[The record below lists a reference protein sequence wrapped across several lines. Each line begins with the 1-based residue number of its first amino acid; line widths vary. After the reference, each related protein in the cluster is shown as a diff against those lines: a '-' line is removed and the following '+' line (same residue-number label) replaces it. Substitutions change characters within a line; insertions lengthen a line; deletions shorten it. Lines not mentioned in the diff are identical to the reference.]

1 MSSLLLESVGW
12 ALLHSLWQG
21 ALVALL
27 LAVALA
33 TVGRRAA
40 NARYA
45 LACGAL
51 VLSLALPAVAGWRH
65 YSEGRGSEVSARK
78 SEARGTSRERMRAEK
93 EGASAGRVS
102 SLERVRAAED
112 SRSYVSAPTSASALE
127 RTGPRV
133 ESPERMSPLAW
144 LQSLVAKH
152 LRWLVLAWVAGVGLC
167 SGRMTAEWVK
177 LRRLAAE
184 ARPAPSE
191 WQERLDALAARLGL
205 GRAVRLLES
214 ASVDVPAAVGWL
226 SPVVLLPVST
236 LSGLSTRQLEMVLA
250 HELAHIRRHDFAV
263 NLAQVLVETL
273 LFYHPAVRWVS
284 HVIRVEREHCC
295 DDVAVSASG
304 GALSYARALTA
315 LEELRVLP
323 TVHGPAM
330 SALGG
335 SLPERVRRLITAPAA
350 RCSSRWVAGASV
362 LTLASSL
369 AVAAPLTSLV
379 LGSVE
384 KEPASKAAAP
394 VESTEASGDG
404 GSSRMGATSFDAARS
419 RDGATSFDAARSRNG
434 TTSFEDTRSRK
445 GATSFEDARPRN
457 GATTSEAVRPRLSA
471 APLSGPP
478 APPVARGAP
487 PAPPAGI
494 APLAAKD
501 VLLAPSVI
509 APVPGVVAA
518 APAPAP
524 APAPKPGRHDDDDDL
539 DERTRVGAGQQLTVD
554 QLVELKVAGVTPAR
568 VQELQ
573 SMGYEPTVANLVAM
587 GHAGI
592 TPEYAKDMSA
602 RFGRKLDA
610 DDLVQMKH
618 LGVTPEYIEA
628 LKATGFTTNDP
639 DDLVQAR
646 AVGVNEA
653 YVREL
658 KNAGYTGMSLED
670 VSQLRAVGV
679 DAGYIQALSQRGL
692 PKMAADDLMQLRAVG
707 VTPEWLDRIREA
719 GVQTKDAEELTQL
732 RAVGVDPD
740 FLRELRD
747 AGMKDLSTDEL
758 IRLRT
763 GGVDADFI
771 RKMRGSKSK

>member
-1 MSSLLLESVGW
+1 MSSLLMESLGW

-51 VLSLALPAVAGWRH
+51 VLSLALPAVSGWRH
-65 YSEGRGSEVSARK
+65 YAQASERVAAARARKAEAAGSMSLQERRRGESSLDRRLAARDARSSGLAAGRGAS
-78 SEARGTSRERMRAEK
+78 TDRALAAEDA
-93 EGASAGRVS
+93 ESSLIAAGRAS
-102 SLERVRAAED
+102 SLER
-112 SRSYVSAPTSASALE
+112 S
-127 RTGPRV
+127 GPRV
-133 ESPERMSPLAW
+133 ESPERESPLAW
-144 LQSLVAKH
+144 LQAVVTRH

-184 ARPAPSE
+184 ARPAPVE

-205 GRAVRLLES
+205 GRAVRLLQS
-214 ASVDVPAAVGWL
+214 AQVDVPAALGWL
-226 SPVVLLPVST
+226 SPVVLLPVSA

-284 HVIRVEREHCC
+284 QVIRVEREHCC
-295 DDVAVSASG
+295 DDVAVGASG
-304 GALSYARALTA
+304 GALPYARALTA

-323 TVHGPAM
+323 QVQGPAM

-379 LGSVE
+379 LGRAE
-384 KEPASKAAAP
+384 DREGGPARPGLAVSGASGSSNLTAAP
-394 VESTEASGDG
+394 GILASGV
-404 GSSRMGATSFDAARS
+404 APAQ
-419 RDGATSFDAARSRNG
+419 
-434 TTSFEDTRSRK
+434 
-445 GATSFEDARPRN
+445 PR
-457 GATTSEAVRPRLSA
+457 ALP
-471 APLSGPP
+471 APPPP
-478 APPVARGAP
+478 APAAIAAP
-487 PAPPAGI
+487 PAPGVAPA
-494 APLAAKD
+494 AVRSA
-501 VLLAPSVI
+501 LLAPSVI
-509 APVPGVVAA
+509 APVPAAPAA
-518 APAPAP
+518 APAP
-524 APAPKPGRHDDDDDL
+524 KPRHPDSDDDL

-554 QLVELKVAGVTPAR
+554 QLVELKVAGVTPDR
-568 VQELQ
+568 VKELE
-573 SMGYEPTVANLVAM
+573 SMGYEPTVSNLVAM
-587 GHAGI
+587 SHAGV
-592 TPEYAKDMSA
+592 TPEYAKSMSA

-610 DDLVQMKH
+610 EDLVKMKH

-628 LKATGFTTNDP
+628 LKAAGFTSNDP

-646 AVGVNEA
+646 AVGVDEA

-658 KNAGYTGMSLED
+658 KNAGYTGISLEEL
-670 VSQLRAVGV
+670 SQLRAVGV
-679 DAGYIQALSQRGL
+679 NAAYIQALLQRGL
-692 PKMAADDLMQLRAVG
+692 PKVDAEDLKHLRAVG
-707 VTPEWLDRIREA
+707 VTPEWMDHMREA
-719 GVQTKDAEELTQL
+719 GVQTKNPEELTRL
-732 RAVGVDPD
+732 RALGVSPD

-747 AGMKDLSTDEL
+747 AGLKDLSVDEL
-758 IRLRT
+758 IRLRS

-771 RKMRGSKSK
+771 RKMRGSSSK

>member
-1 MSSLLLESVGW
+1 MSSLLMESLGW

-51 VLSLALPAVAGWRH
+51 VLSLALPAVSGWRH
-65 YSEGRGSEVSARK
+65 YAQASERVAAARARK
-78 SEARGTSRERMRAEK
+78 AEAAGSMSLQERRRAARDARSSTDATGREPSLERRLA
-93 EGASAGRVS
+93 GDYAASSMDAAGRAS
-102 SLERVRAAED
+102 SLER
-112 SRSYVSAPTSASALE
+112 S
-127 RTGPRV
+127 GPRV
-133 ESPERMSPLAW
+133 ESPERESPLAW
-144 LQSLVAKH
+144 LQAVVTRH

-184 ARPAPSE
+184 ARPAPVE

-205 GRAVRLLES
+205 GRAVRLLQS
-214 ASVDVPAAVGWL
+214 AQVDVPAAVGWL
-226 SPVVLLPVST
+226 SPVVLLPVSA

-284 HVIRVEREHCC
+284 QVIRVEREHCC
-295 DDVAVSASG
+295 DDVAVGASG
-304 GALSYARALTA
+304 GALPYARALTA

-323 TVHGPAM
+323 QVQGPAM

-379 LGSVE
+379 LGRAE
-384 KEPASKAAAP
+384 DREGGPARPGLAVSGVSGSSDMAAP
-394 VESTEASGDG
+394 GILASGV
-404 GSSRMGATSFDAARS
+404 APAQ
-419 RDGATSFDAARSRNG
+419 
-434 TTSFEDTRSRK
+434 
-445 GATSFEDARPRN
+445 PR
-457 GATTSEAVRPRLSA
+457 ALP
-471 APLSGPP
+471 APPPP
-478 APPVARGAP
+478 APAAVATP
-487 PAPPAGI
+487 PAPGVAPA
-494 APLAAKD
+494 AVRSA
-501 VLLAPSVI
+501 LLAPSVI
-509 APVPGVVAA
+509 APVPAAPAA

-524 APAPKPGRHDDDDDL
+524 KPRHPDSDDDL
-539 DERTRVGAGQQLTVD
+539 DERTRVGAGQPLTVD
-554 QLVELKVAGVTPAR
+554 QLVELKVAGVTPDR
-568 VQELQ
+568 VKELE
-573 SMGYEPTVANLVAM
+573 SMGYEPTVSNLVAM
-587 GHAGI
+587 SHAGV
-592 TPEYAKDMSA
+592 TPEYAKSMSA

-610 DDLVQMKH
+610 EDLVKMKH

-628 LKATGFTTNDP
+628 LKAAGFTSNDP

-646 AVGVNEA
+646 AVGVDEA

-658 KNAGYTGMSLED
+658 KNAGYTGISLEEL
-670 VSQLRAVGV
+670 SQLRAVGV
-679 DAGYIQALSQRGL
+679 NAAYIQALLQRGL
-692 PKMAADDLMQLRAVG
+692 PKVDAEDLKHLRAVG
-707 VTPEWLDRIREA
+707 VTPEWMDHMREA
-719 GVQTKDAEELTQL
+719 GVQTKNPEELTRL
-732 RAVGVDPD
+732 RALGVSPD

-747 AGMKDLSTDEL
+747 AGLKDLSVDEL
-758 IRLRT
+758 IRLRS

-771 RKMRGSKSK
+771 RKMRGSSSK

>member
-1 MSSLLLESVGW
+1 MSSLLMESLGW

-40 NARYA
+40 HARYA

-51 VLSLALPAVAGWRH
+51 LLSFALPAVTGWRH
-65 YSEGRGSEVSARK
+65 A
-78 SEARGTSRERMRAEK
+78 SEARGADVLPVER
-93 EGASAGRVS
+93 GASVRVDARQAVMPGARGAASGRVS
-102 SLERVRAAED
+102 SLERTLGAAD
-112 SRSYVSAPTSASALE
+112 TGTRVSALE
-127 RTGPRV
+127 RGRTGARV
-133 ESPERMSPLAW
+133 EAPERVSPLEW
-144 LQSLVAKH
+144 LRSTVAAH

-177 LRRLAAE
+177 LRRLAAR
-184 ARPAPSE
+184 ARPAPVE

-205 GRAVRLLES
+205 GRAVRLLQS

-226 SPVVLLPVST
+226 SPVVLLPVSA

-295 DDVAVSASG
+295 DDVAVGASG

-323 TVHGPAM
+323 TVQGPAM

-335 SLPERVRRLITAPAA
+335 SLPERVRRLVTTPAA
-350 RCSSRWVAGASV
+350 RCSSKWVAGASV

-379 LGSVE
+379 LGRAE
-384 KEPASKAAAP
+384 TEPSSETMSAGSLTQDREASRGEPRSGVTAAP
-394 VESTEASGDG
+394 SG
-404 GSSRMGATSFDAARS
+404 S
-419 RDGATSFDAARSRNG
+419 
-434 TTSFEDTRSRK
+434 
-445 GATSFEDARPRN
+445 
-457 GATTSEAVRPRLSA
+457 VRGL
-471 APLSGPP
+471 P
-478 APPVARGAP
+478 AAP
-487 PAPPAGI
+487 PAPPAPPQAVPAAPPAPPAAGVASSAVKNALI
-494 APLAAKD
+494 AP
-501 VLLAPSVI
+501 VVI
-509 APVPGVVAA
+509 APVPGAVAA

-524 APAPKPGRHDDDDDL
+524 APKPNPRDSDDDDGDA
-539 DERTRVGAGQQLTVD
+539 DERTQVGVGQPLSVD
-554 QLVELKVAGVTPAR
+554 QLVALKVAGVTPAR
-568 VQELQ
+568 VQELVA
-573 SMGYEPTVANLVAM
+573 MGYTPTVANLVSM
-587 GHAGI
+587 GHAGV

-618 LGVTPEYIEA
+618 LGVTPAYIEA
-628 LKATGFTTNDP
+628 LKAAGFTTNDP

-646 AVGVNEA
+646 AVGVDEA

-670 VSQLRAVGV
+670 ISELRAVGV
-679 DAGYIQALSQRGL
+679 DAGYIQALGQRGL
-692 PKMAADDLMQLRAVG
+692 SKLAADDLQQLRAVG
-707 VTPEWLDRIREA
+707 VTPEWLDRMREA
-719 GVQTKDAEELTQL
+719 GVQTKDAEELTEL
-732 RAVGVDPD
+732 RALGVDPA
-740 FLRELRD
+740 FLRELSD
-747 AGMKDLSTDEL
+747 AGLKDLSVDEL
-758 IRLRT
+758 VRLRS

-771 RKMRGSKSK
+771 RKMRDSRQK

>member
-1 MSSLLLESVGW
+1 MSSLLLESLGW

-40 NARYA
+40 HARYA

-51 VLSLALPAVAGWRH
+51 VLSLAMPAVTGWRH
-65 YSEGRGSEVSARK
+65 YSEARGAAAERGASARK
-78 SEARGTSRERMRAEK
+78 AAEAGPRVSSRERLR
-93 EGASAGRVS
+93 S
-102 SLERVRAAED
+102 VRE
-112 SRSYVSAPTSASALE
+112 
-127 RTGPRV
+127 TGPRAALSSRDQVRTAPRV
-133 ESPERMSPLAW
+133 EAPERVSPLEW
-144 LQSLVAKH
+144 LRDTVAAN

-177 LRRLAAE
+177 LRRLAAQ
-184 ARPAPSE
+184 ARPAPIE
-191 WQERLDALAARLGL
+191 WQERLDALASRLGL
-205 GRAVRLLES
+205 GRAVRLLQS

-226 SPVVLLPVST
+226 SPVVLLPVSA
-236 LSGLSTRQLEMVLA
+236 LSGLSARQLEMVLA

-295 DDVAVSASG
+295 DDVAVGASG

-323 TVHGPAM
+323 TVQGPAM

-335 SLPERVRRLITAPAA
+335 SLPERVRRLVTAPAA
-350 RCSSRWVAGASV
+350 RCSSKWVAGASV

-379 LGSVE
+379 LGRAETESSTSATAPSGEVRTGL
-384 KEPASKAAAP
+384 AAAP
-394 VESTEASGDG
+394 NGN
-404 GSSRMGATSFDAARS
+404 AR
-419 RDGATSFDAARSRNG
+419 ALPVA
-434 TTSFEDTRSRK
+434 
-445 GATSFEDARPRN
+445 
-457 GATTSEAVRPRLSA
+457 
-471 APLSGPP
+471 PP
-478 APPVARGAP
+478 APVAPPHVSPAAP
-487 PAPPAGI
+487 PAPPAAGVASSAVKDALV
-494 APLAAKD
+494 APA
-501 VLLAPSVI
+501 VI
-509 APVPGVVAA
+509 APVPGALAA

-524 APAPKPGRHDDDDDL
+524 APRPNPRDSDDGDDDA
-539 DERTRVGAGQQLTVD
+539 DERTQVGVGQPLSVD
-554 QLVELKVAGVTPAR
+554 QLVALKVAGVTPAR
-568 VQELQ
+568 VQEL
-573 SMGYEPTVANLVAM
+573 SAMGYTPTVANLVAM

-618 LGVTPEYIEA
+618 LGVTPAYIEA
-628 LKATGFTTNDP
+628 LKAAGFTTNDP

-646 AVGVNEA
+646 AVGVDEA

-670 VSQLRAVGV
+670 ISELRAVGV
-679 DAGYIQALSQRGL
+679 DAGYIQALNQRGL
-692 PKMAADDLMQLRAVG
+692 SKMAADDLQQLRAVG
-707 VTPEWLDRIREA
+707 VTPEWLDRMREA
-719 GVQTKDAEELTQL
+719 GVQTKDAEELTEL
-732 RAVGVDPD
+732 RALGVDPA
-740 FLRELRD
+740 FLRELSD
-747 AGMKDLSTDEL
+747 AGLKDLSVDEL
-758 IRLRT
+758 VRLRS

-771 RKMRGSKSK
+771 RKMRGSRQK

>member
-1 MSSLLLESVGW
+1 MSSLLLESLGW

-40 NARYA
+40 HARYA

-51 VLSLALPAVAGWRH
+51 VLSLALPAVTGWRH
-65 YSEGRGSEVSARK
+65 S
-78 SEARGTSRERMRAEK
+78 SEARGAAAEAGPRVSSRERLHA
-93 EGASAGRVS
+93 
-102 SLERVRAAED
+102 VRE
-112 SRSYVSAPTSASALE
+112 
-127 RTGPRV
+127 TGPRAALSSREWVRTAPRV
-133 ESPERMSPLAW
+133 EAPERVSPLEW
-144 LQSLVAKH
+144 LRDTVAAH

-177 LRRLAAE
+177 LRRLAAR
-184 ARPAPSE
+184 ARPAPVE

-205 GRAVRLLES
+205 GRAVRLLQS

-226 SPVVLLPVST
+226 SPVVLLPVSA
-236 LSGLSTRQLEMVLA
+236 LSGLSARQLEMVLA

-295 DDVAVSASG
+295 DDVAVGASG

-323 TVHGPAM
+323 TVQGPAM

-335 SLPERVRRLITAPAA
+335 SLPERVRRLVTAPAA
-350 RCSSRWVAGASV
+350 RCSSKWVAGASV

-379 LGSVE
+379 LGRAES
-384 KEPASKAAAP
+384 EPSTSATAPSGEVRTGLAAAP
-394 VESTEASGDG
+394 NGN
-404 GSSRMGATSFDAARS
+404 AR
-419 RDGATSFDAARSRNG
+419 ALPVA
-434 TTSFEDTRSRK
+434 
-445 GATSFEDARPRN
+445 
-457 GATTSEAVRPRLSA
+457 
-471 APLSGPP
+471 PP
-478 APPVARGAP
+478 APGAPPHVSPAAP
-487 PAPPAGI
+487 PAPPAAGVASSAVKNALV
-494 APLAAKD
+494 APA
-501 VLLAPSVI
+501 VI
-509 APVPGVVAA
+509 APVPGALAA

-524 APAPKPGRHDDDDDL
+524 APAPKPNPRDSDDDDDDA
-539 DERTRVGAGQQLTVD
+539 DERTQVGVGQPLSVD
-554 QLVELKVAGVTPAR
+554 QLVALKVAGVTPAR
-568 VQELQ
+568 VQEL
-573 SMGYEPTVANLVAM
+573 SAMGYAPTVANLVSM
-587 GHAGI
+587 GHAGV
-592 TPEYAKDMSA
+592 TPEYAKDMST

-618 LGVTPEYIEA
+618 LGVTPAYIEA
-628 LKATGFTTNDP
+628 LKAAGFTTNDP

-646 AVGVNEA
+646 AVGVDEA

-670 VSQLRAVGV
+670 ISELRAVGV
-679 DAGYIQALSQRGL
+679 DAAYIQALGQRGL
-692 PKMAADDLMQLRAVG
+692 SKLAADDLQQLRAVG
-707 VTPEWLDRIREA
+707 VTPEWLDRMREA
-719 GVQTKDAEELTQL
+719 GVQTKDAEELTEL
-732 RAVGVDPD
+732 RALGVDPA
-740 FLRELRD
+740 FLRELSD
-747 AGMKDLSTDEL
+747 AGLKDLSVDEL
-758 IRLRT
+758 VRLRS

-771 RKMRGSKSK
+771 RKMRDSRQK